1 MQNWFSSLGLCI
13 STNRVNEI
21 QSAITQDVCQQYRF
35 NKIDHNKTFSI
46 SSSHFHGTSIE
57 KKEILSYRYTIM
69 ILVLLVEL
77 IVNSRF
83 LQLMNIPKLSVNPAH
98 DSLEWVEFVDDTS
111 LTNAKASE
119 K

>member
-1 MQNWFSSLGLCI
+1 
-13 STNRVNEI
+13 
-21 QSAITQDVCQQYRF
+21 
-35 NKIDHNKTFSI
+35 
-46 SSSHFHGTSIE
+46 
-57 KKEILSYRYTIM
+57 M

-77 IVNSRF
+77 KVNSRF